1 MAATAWMKMSGIYK
15 KKLYNKFYYA
25 RQYNLIGFENIIMKI
40 QMLNMIMQHESVQDL
55 TVEKKF

>member
-1 MAATAWMKMSGIYK
+1 MIMPGLYK
-15 KKLYNKFYYA
+15 NKLYNKFYYA
-25 RQYNLIGFENIIMKI
+25 RQYINLIGFEKIIKKI